1 MFDDVNFSTE
11 TGPHRNTLLARFRFT
26 FLHGFGH
33 ARCRSARHGHVHTVN
48 TVVPESV
55 RLSWK
60 QFNMFKISG
69 GRSSRCGFCGPIWL
83 PQTLM
88 TCHLSG
94 WLVITALITGCVWLD
109 QVRWDLWQVQLQL
122 RMRCIHKNWSNNL
135 IHQDVFVE
143 LNSPDLLFVT
153 LAVVEGCVQRVG
165 HILAVVQLANSA
177 TRLLKK
183 NFSREYL
190 LAVGVLPKRRLRNP
204 HLFTHFLI
212 CGKVAF

>member
-1 MFDDVNFSTE
+1 MSIFRR

-26 FLHGFGH
+26 LLHGFGL

-55 RLSWK
+55 RLRWK

-122 RMRCIHKNWSNNL
+122 RMPCIPKNWSNNL
-135 IHQDVFVE
+135 IHQDVFIICWAEPTRSPLRYTRSSRGLCSEGWARTRSGPARE
-143 LNSPDLLFVT
+143 LCDTSFRNILFKTNTYWQLVSFQNGASGIHIFSHT
-153 LAVVEGCVQRVG
+153 SWFVG
-165 HILAVVQLANSA
+165 KLQ
-177 TRLLKK
+177 
-183 NFSREYL
+183 
-190 LAVGVLPKRRLRNP
+190 
-204 HLFTHFLI
+204 
-212 CGKVAF
+212 